1 MLQTSVV
8 KSFQIHIAHCENM
21 DPGKHLNTP
30 NAHVRYI
37 IFSLEIVVFIQ
48 TNSENKL
55 FIHPSKALQGPNFQI
70 LACIT
75 ITVTTPPTP
84 PLMVPFYS
92 SVQNRNITK
101 PNKFVKYFTWVAKEW
116 NSIID
121 ILLIFTPVSRQVI
134 TGTE

>member
-1 MLQTSVV
+1 
-8 KSFQIHIAHCENM
+8 M

-84 PLMVPFYS
+84 PPPLMVPFYS

-101 PNKFVKYFTWVAKEW
+101 PNKFVKYFTWVSETQNKAKEW
-116 NSIID
+116 NSMKG
-121 ILLIFTPVSRQVI
+121 ILI
-134 TGTE
+134 